1 MANSPQARKRA
12 RQSDVHRRRNMG
24 HRAKFRT
31 FMKRVETQV
40 ASGNYDAATAAFK
53 DAVPIIDS
61 MVHRKLIH
69 RNKAARHKSR
79 LNHKIKLLAP
89 ES

>member
-1 MANSPQARKRA
+1 
-12 RQSDVHRRRNMG
+12 MG

-31 FMKRVETQV
+31 FVKGVEAKV
-40 ASGNYDAATAAFK
+40 ASGDYDAATAAFK
-53 DAVPIIDS
+53 DAEPIIDS
-61 MVHRKLIH
+61 MVNRKLIH
-69 RNKAARHKSR
+69 KNKAARHKSR